1 LSPSINIFNSIIL
14 GNFKHNSNKQ
24 RFSHLSISVIGAF
37 AMSKSKL
44 QMVAVAIVFSCFV
57 LPSTKGL
64 AATLVST
71 TAFTINGTGD
81 ITGLTVNGDSFTP
94 SSGFV
99 GARMRLSDLIM
110 TGSLSGDRVIIE
122 TVSSPVPAT
131 DAALRATAG
140 DWNVYNGFSLP
151 RTSGSFHLDL
161 ASTITADTSTYA
173 VFIYPRNNTFG
184 ITGGSPSL
192 QFRDVTDTVQ
202 DTISFTAANGDDF
215 ILGPANDAVYGLTSV
230 GPPTYNT
237 VSSAGGNLP
246 GYTVLAVQLDAGD
259 LIDDIVVNYSG
270 VTQGAYFDAFIV
282 GNFVA
287 PIPAPEPSTML
298 LLGVGLVGLV
308 RRGRRVAR

>member
-1 LSPSINIFNSIIL
+1 
-14 GNFKHNSNKQ
+14 
-24 RFSHLSISVIGAF
+24 
-37 AMSKSKL
+37 MSKSQL
-44 QMVAVAIVFSCFV
+44 QMVVAVLACSSFAILS
-57 LPSTKGL
+57 SHSM

-71 TAFTINGTGD
+71 TAFTINGAGD

-99 GARMRLSDLIM
+99 GARMRLSDLQLQNNIN
-110 TGSLSGDRVIIE
+110 SDRVIIE

-151 RTSGSFHLDL
+151 HTSGTFHLDL

-202 DTISFTAANGDDF
+202 DTISFTTANGDDF
-215 ILGPANDAVYGLTSV
+215 NLGPADDAVYALTSV
-230 GPPTYNT
+230 GPPVYNT
-237 VSSAGGNLP
+237 VSSAGSNLP
-246 GYTVLAVQLDAGD
+246 GYTVLAVKLDAGD
-259 LIDDIVVNYSG
+259 LIDDIVVNYAG

-282 GNFVA
+282 GQFVA

-298 LLGVGLVGLV
+298 LLGLGVVGLV
-308 RRGRRVAR
+308 RRGRRAAR